1 MVVVV
6 MMVVVFMAVT
16 VVLWMSVGN
25 FDQPHIFTPLELD
38 QFVRA
43 VAPLL
48 LCSPLVGLG
57 DSRAAA
63 AVLEAGLRLWA
74 SLFGHVDEPFRTGLV
89 KAKLLVITG

>member
-38 QFVRA
+38 QFVGA